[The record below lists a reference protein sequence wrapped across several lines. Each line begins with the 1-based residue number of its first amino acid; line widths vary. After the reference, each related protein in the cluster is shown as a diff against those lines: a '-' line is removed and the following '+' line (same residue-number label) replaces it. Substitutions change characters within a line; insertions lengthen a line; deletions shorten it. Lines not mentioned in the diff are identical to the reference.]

1 MPYME
6 AGWRFGMQEICNRE
20 IIYPLA
26 PVEVIPDQQY
36 FDVAKIHKHVCASS
50 LLLTGTRCID
60 VQVR

>member
-36 FDVAKIHKHVCASS
+36 FDVAKIHKHVCAFQPA
-50 LLLTGTRCID
+50 TYGHTMHRCPG
-60 VQVR
+60 